1 MKNCFAEGISQEI
14 LGFNEPDQEGHQ
26 SDLTPDEAAAAWVEM
41 QEKFPDQVSV
51 CVLWGGVGYI
61 FPSTQA
67 LVAPGV
73 SSTTNGWFDEFME
86 ACEALGCRL
95 RILIHLPLPNTG

>member
-1 MKNCFAEGISQEI
+1 MKNCFAEDISQEI

-51 CVLWGGVGYI
+51 CVTIAG
-61 FPSTQA
+61 
-67 LVAPGV
+67 
-73 SSTTNGWFDEFME
+73 
-86 ACEALGCRL
+86 R
-95 RILIHLPLPNTG
+95 

>member
-1 MKNCFAEGISQEI
+1 MQKTFSQEI

-51 CVLWGGVGYI
+51 GVFWGEGCI

>member
-1 MKNCFAEGISQEI
+1 
-14 LGFNEPDQEGHQ
+14 
-26 SDLTPDEAAAAWVEM
+26 M

-51 CVLWGGVGYI
+51 CVCVGGLGLGYI

-86 ACEALGCRL
+86 ACEALGCRW
-95 RILIHLPLPNTG
+95 RILRHLPLPNTG